1 MKQNGF
7 DSMAARIT
15 FVLGLIFAFILYILG
30 SVILTSIYG
39 EISNFVLQET
49 GVAGPPLVGLF
60 VLLCDVSDLKG

>member
-1 MKQNGF
+1 MKLNGF

-39 EISNFVLQET
+39 EISNFVVQ
-49 GVAGPPLVGLF
+49 V
-60 VLLCDVSDLKG
+60 VSINVEDNANIQNEQ